1 MERTVFQNACVIG
14 YTGRRDLEVAQGRIA
29 RISPH
34 RGEGAGIDLD
44 GRVISPR
51 FVDSH
56 LHLDKAMVACD
67 EEPAGLLAAIRRSV
81 GYLEGVPV
89 QRLEEDM
96 TRRSEAVI
104 EMALRAGTGCMKT
117 NLMVGGRLGWA
128 SLDSLNGLRRRF
140 RGRMRLLAAVPYEPG
155 EEAAF
160 ARRAA
165 AGEID
170 FIAGYPTLSPDF
182 RQEVDRIFDAAQRFG
197 LPVDL
202 HVDESDTPNI
212 DCFLYLL
219 YKTIETGMS
228 GRVTCGH
235 LTALSAPGL
244 SEKTARQAIELAAR
258 AGVFVTTLTSCNLYL
273 MSGGRRGPTCV
284 KQLMEAGV
292 RVSIASDNIRDPF
305 RPYGNADLLQE
316 ALLTAQVHKLAGER
330 RLAEVFRMITENPAA
345 NCLLEDYPLR
355 EGRVAD
361 FVVLDARSPAQ
372 AVLRGGG
379 VLLRYEAGEPV
390 REGPPISL

>member
-140 RGRMRLLAAVPYEPG
+140 RGRMRLLAA
-155 EEAAF
+155 
-160 ARRAA
+160 
-165 AGEID
+165 
-170 FIAGYPTLSPDF
+170 
-182 RQEVDRIFDAAQRFG
+182 
-197 LPVDL
+197 
-202 HVDESDTPNI
+202 
-212 DCFLYLL
+212 
-219 YKTIETGMS
+219 
-228 GRVTCGH
+228 
-235 LTALSAPGL
+235 
-244 SEKTARQAIELAAR
+244 
-258 AGVFVTTLTSCNLYL
+258 
-273 MSGGRRGPTCV
+273 
-284 KQLMEAGV
+284 
-292 RVSIASDNIRDPF
+292 
-305 RPYGNADLLQE
+305 
-316 ALLTAQVHKLAGER
+316 QVHKLAGER